1 MRAVTLFGLMLALSI
16 SARAEAVED
25 NVMKQLVST
34 GKLRVGVAY
43 APAPTPIFVVKDAAG
58 DVHGVPRDLG
68 AALAKALG
76 VSIEIVVAATTGE
89 LTDACGSGAID
100 IGFMPADDERRNRVD
115 FSPPYFVIEST
126 YLAVGSSDIK
136 TLADVDRPEITVVG
150 ISGSTTMRAAGRSLK
165 TAKIV
170 PAKSVDEA
178 MAMMKAETVQAFALT
193 HDALPPLQKQLP
205 GSRILDGAF
214 QTTGVAIAV
223 QKNRPAA
230 LAYIK
235 DFIESAKANGIVRR
249 AFDDAGLNRLPIAP

>member
-1 MRAVTLFGLMLALSI
+1 MKAATFFGLMLALSI
-16 SARAEAVED
+16 STGAAAVED
-25 NVMKQLVST
+25 SVMKQLVPT

-68 AALAKALG
+68 TALAKALG
-76 VSIEIVVAATTGE
+76 VSVEIVVTATTGE
-89 LTDACGSGAID
+89 LTDACSSGAID
-100 IGFMPADDERRNRVD
+100 IGFMPADDERRSRVD

-126 YLAVGSSDIK
+126 YLAAGSSDIK
-136 TLADVDRPEITVVG
+136 TLADVDRAEISVVG
-150 ISGSTTMRAAGRSLK
+150 IAGSTTMRAAGRRLK

-178 MAMMKAETVQAFALT
+178 MAMMKAGTVQAFALT

-223 QKNRPAA
+223 QKDRPAA

-235 DFIESAKANGIVRR
+235 GFVESAKADGTVRR
-249 AFDDAGLNRLPIAP
+249 AFDDAGLNGLPIAP